1 MFQTAIDEEFS
12 HEYLM
17 NDLYQADISLFF
29 SEVNS
34 KIKNSFLITEKVEFA
49 IQNTEKIDQM
59 NSLDK
64 EELLRKEVEDLEN
77 VRFGNLLQC
86 IFNENGEI
94 VGFKI
99 RPNLINLMHLSSDFN
114 YQYLKRIIKTLCFMN
129 RLIKDGKN

>member
-1 MFQTAIDEEFS
+1 VFQTAIDEEFS

-64 EELLRKEVEDLEN
+64 EEFLRKEAEDLEN
-77 VRFGNLLQC
+77 VRFGNLL
-86 IFNENGEI
+86 
-94 VGFKI
+94 
-99 RPNLINLMHLSSDFN
+99 
-114 YQYLKRIIKTLCFMN
+114 
-129 RLIKDGKN
+129 